1 MWPVLQVALDFL
13 DLEKALRVAEASYR
27 GGASWLE
34 AGTPLIKSVGMEA
47 VRRLRER
54 FPSAV
59 VVADMKTMDTGWL
72 EVEMASKAG
81 ADVISIC
88 ALANNNTIKEAV
100 DCSKNYGT
108 KVMADLIEVPNP
120 IRRAKELE
128 ALGVHYICLHTGID
142 VQRRSEEDVARRVDV
157 IRRIAGSVGIPVA
170 AAGGIRVE
178 TVARIVEAGA
188 KIIIV
193 GGAITRADDPESAAR
208 AIFDAMRR
216 CKRST

>member
-13 DLEKALRVAEASYR
+13 DLEEAIRVAEASYR

-47 VRRLRER
+47 VRRLREM

-59 VVADMKTMDTGWL
+59 VVADLKTMDTGWL
-72 EVEMASKAG
+72 EVEMASRAG

-88 ALANNNTIKEAV
+88 ALANDNTVREAV
-100 DCSKNYGT
+100 RCSKSYGT
-108 KVMADLIEVPNP
+108 KIMADLIEVPDP
-120 IRRAKELE
+120 VKRARELE
-128 ALGVHYICLHTGID
+128 ALWVDYVCLHTGID
-142 VQRRSEEDVARRVDV
+142 VQRGDEEDIARRVDV
-157 IRRIAGSVGIPVA
+157 IRRISEAVRIPVA

-178 TVARIVEAGA
+178 TVARVVGAGA

-193 GGAITRADDPESAAR
+193 GSAITRADDPESAAR
-208 AIFDAMRR
+208 AIFEAMQRV
-216 CKRST
+216 